1 MARLAE
7 LTTRSKGSHEWRP
20 HTKKK
25 EKKGGPLIVDEKMKR
40 LRFKKTRGLARAAAP
55 VTASLLLMI
64 QYVPVGH

>member
-1 MARLAE
+1 M
-7 LTTRSKGSHEWRP
+7 SGG
-20 HTKKK
+20 HTQKKK
-25 EKKGGPLIVDEKMKR
+25 KKGGPLIVDEKMKR

>member
-25 EKKGGPLIVDEKMKR
+25 EKRRSVDCGREDEKIA
-40 LRFKKTRGLARAAAP
+40 LQKTRGLARAAAP